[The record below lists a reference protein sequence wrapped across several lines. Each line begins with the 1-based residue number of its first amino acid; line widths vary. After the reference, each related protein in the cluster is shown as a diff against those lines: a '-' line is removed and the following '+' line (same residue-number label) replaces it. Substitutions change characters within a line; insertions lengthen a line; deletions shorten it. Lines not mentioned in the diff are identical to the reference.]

1 MVAALVPNFSTY
13 FKHSILSEEIAQALQ
28 FVEVFFRYLID
39 KGLEESLQMIDRL
52 IARFNIGRQYGL
64 TCRWRSFA
72 EETKCWRS
80 PMYSELFLSV
90 RVMQL
95 LLIIAKWARHLL
107 TYLSASL
114 VEADGVLPKSCV
126 VGTAGFHWIELWQFW
141 QNCALLLRL
150 FHNKL

>member
-64 TCRWRSFA
+64 TCR
-72 EETKCWRS
+72 
-80 PMYSELFLSV
+80 
-90 RVMQL
+90 
-95 LLIIAKWARHLL
+95 
-107 TYLSASL
+107 
-114 VEADGVLPKSCV
+114 
-126 VGTAGFHWIELWQFW
+126 
-141 QNCALLLRL
+141 
-150 FHNKL
+150 